1 MKKEK
6 FGKGTLTIAMLVTA
20 SFLYTQ
26 ARAVMPAGTVSST
39 GSAAKGAGLA
49 ARATIP
55 SSDAQAPYQSCEGI
69 SIKYVDRD
77 SEAPKICDTCKQ
89 QLAPEI
95 AWLEGALD
103 KTSYGPQVFDFTT
116 LVAEKM
122 RDNMKKGIKDYSEL
136 KVCFDNPARAGCED
150 KVASFKKD
158 LKKAFEDRRE
168 SQMLYTAIGHPTG
181 YKFKEYPVPMI
192 TSKGF
197 EGEEVSKDVIDGLN
211 ATIAD
216 TVTMQKHQCVVKKLQ
231 GEKCHRAIDK
241 ALGEFAEFHKARS
254 AEITLAKM
262 PIVPFLL
269 TPKVTGKRDPMANK
283 EISKALGDL
292 IDKIQDQVDLTNKSL
307 KEGKL
312 NFEKKG
318 KTESTTLLQNRDLLD
333 HLAFT
338 PVVEEVLKEH
348 PGYCGLASSLAKRLD
363 IRTTKRGVAAGATIV
378 ALFVSTAGVSA
389 VLGTAAEA
397 GAMMNLAGLGVGF
410 GFVGQ
415 SYLTYDSTKEA
426 VAAGVQD
433 YKMVEKKFNEL
444 SLNLL
449 LHPLDY
455 LGAGAGA
462 KALMKRLSSFASM
475 AQGVKKNPQ
484 ALKVAQQLA
493 KDLVKGVTDKKTAAK
508 LADPTEFRKA
518 LMAAARE
525 NGFSEKEAKQI
536 ASCGMGDRRVCAG
549 MEKLLAKATSKE
561 GTPMG
566 GGATLRA
573 ASRAE
578 LNAATDSS
586 TVKAGAATLD
596 NAAPKAGAATSDAP
610 ITFDYDV
617 LGKNVDNKLKMA
629 IETDWPTEHKA
640 IREAL
645 ENEDEAFK
653 AIGKQADGA
662 NRQKDIVT
670 DLMEQMGV
678 TRAKSPKEVQ
688 SLRAKIIQA
697 LRSCG
702 YKI

>member
-26 ARAVMPAGTVSST
+26 ARAVMPAGST
-39 GSAAKGAGLA
+39 GSAAKGTGLA

-55 SSDAQAPYQSCEGI
+55 SSDAQTPYQACEGI
-69 SIKYVDRD
+69 KIKYVDRD

-89 QLAPEI
+89 QLAPQI

-122 RDNMKKGIKDYSEL
+122 RQNMKEGIAKYSEL
-136 KVCFDNPARAGCED
+136 KDCFDNPSRAGCED
-150 KVASFKKD
+150 KVASYKKD
-158 LKKAFEDRRE
+158 LKKAFEERRE
-168 SQMLYTAIGHPTG
+168 SQMLYTSIGHPTG

-197 EGEEVSKDVIDGLN
+197 EGEEVSKDVIDSLN
-211 ATIAD
+211 GTIAD
-216 TVTMQKHQCVVKKLQ
+216 TVAMQKHQCTVKKLQ
-231 GEKCHRAIDK
+231 GEKCHREIDK

-269 TPKVTGKRDPMANK
+269 TPKVTGKRDPMANN
-283 EISKALGDL
+283 EISKALGGL
-292 IDKIQDQVDLTNKSL
+292 IDKIQTQIDLTNASL

-318 KTESTTLLQNRDLLD
+318 KTEWVTLLKNRDLLD
-333 HLAFT
+333 HLVFT

-363 IRTTKRGVAAGATIV
+363 IRTTKRGVALGGAIIGSFLVTGGLS
-378 ALFVSTAGVSA
+378 AAAGV
-389 VLGTAAEA
+389 AEA
-397 GAMMNLAGLGVGF
+397 GAMMNIAGLGVGL

-415 SYLTYDSTKEA
+415 SYLTYDSTKET

-433 YKMVEKKFNEL
+433 YKMVEKKLHEL
-444 SLNLL
+444 ELNLL

-455 LGAGAGA
+455 IGVGAGA
-462 KALMKRLSSFASM
+462 KALMKRVSSFAAM
-475 AQGVKKNPQ
+475 ANGVKKNPQ

-493 KDLVKGVTDKKTAAK
+493 KDLVKGVKDKRTAAK

-518 LMAAARE
+518 LRAAARE
-525 NGFSEKEAKQI
+525 NGFTEKEAKQI
-536 ASCGMGDRRVCAG
+536 ASCGMGDKRVCAG

-561 GTPMG
+561 GTPVA
-566 GGATLRA
+566 GATLRTA
-573 ASRAE
+573 GKAE